1 MIKERLLKKEI
12 LKEKIVKIVNITI
25 SIFIII
31 LICGCSKNSFTCED
45 FIEKMEDNNYTA
57 VDLSDKDNKMVLAV
71 GDHYQIYFYEFDN
84 NKDALKDL
92 KKNIKDYSNVK
103 NNKDKDKNIDT
114 YIIENENIY
123 TIYVLKDNTYI
134 YISSTSNYKKDINKL
149 LEGIGYQ
156 YSFQKDKYML

>member
-1 MIKERLLKKEI
+1 
-12 LKEKIVKIVNITI
+12 
-25 SIFIII
+25 
-31 LICGCSKNSFTCED
+31 
-45 FIEKMEDNNYTA
+45 MEDNNYTA

-103 NNKDKDKNIDT
+103 NNKDKDKNINT
-114 YIIENENIY
+114 NIIENENIY

-149 LEGIGYQ
+149 LEGIGY
-156 YSFQKDKYML
+156 

>member
-1 MIKERLLKKEI
+1 
-12 LKEKIVKIVNITI
+12 
-25 SIFIII
+25 
-31 LICGCSKNSFTCED
+31 
-45 FIEKMEDNNYTA
+45 MEDNNYTA

-149 LEGIGYQ
+149 LEGIGY
-156 YSFQKDKYML
+156 